1 MKDSKVIA
9 LSGLSCAF
17 ALIFII
23 IGGYFP
29 TFDISCLF
37 MASLMVMIP
46 LAKDTLKGA
55 ILCYISVFLLSF
67 IFTFGHFEISIAYGI
82 FFGLHPIVNYIQ
94 VKKIKKTWF
103 ITIVKTVWFLIV
115 AFVIFYILKM
125 FIVENEFVN
134 KYLPLFILIGGS
146 VFFLVYDYAMLRFQK
161 NLNVIIKRLK
171 L

>member
-9 LSGLSCAF
+9 LSGLSSAF
-17 ALIFII
+17 ALIFLI

-46 LAKDTLKGA
+46 LAKNTIKGA

-67 IFTFGHFEISIAYGI
+67 IFTFGHFEISIAYGL
-82 FFGLHPIVNYIQ
+82 FFGLHPIVNYLQ
-94 VKKIKKTWF
+94 VNKIKKTW
-103 ITIVKTVWFLIV
+103 IIKVIKVIWFLIV
-115 AFVIFYILKM
+115 AFLMFYLLKM
-125 FIVENEFVN
+125 FIVENEFIN
-134 KYLPLFILIGGS
+134 KFLPIVILIGGS
-146 VFFLVYDYAMLRFQK
+146 VFFVMYDFVMLRFQK
-161 NLNVIIKRLK
+161 NLNVVIKRLK

>member
-9 LSGLSCAF
+9 LSGLSSAF

-46 LAKDTLKGA
+46 LAKDTIKGA
-55 ILCYISVFLLSF
+55 LLCYISVFLLSF
-67 IFTFGHFEISIAYGI
+67 IFTFGHFDVSIMFGL

-94 VKKIKKTWF
+94 VKKIK
-103 ITIVKTVWFLIV
+103 
-115 AFVIFYILKM
+115 
-125 FIVENEFVN
+125 
-134 KYLPLFILIGGS
+134 IGRAH
-146 VFFLVYDYAMLRFQK
+146 V
-161 NLNVIIKRLK
+161 
-171 L
+171 

>member
-9 LSGLSCAF
+9 LSGLSSAF

-37 MASLMVMIP
+37 MASLMIMIP

-67 IFTFGHFEISIAYGI
+67 IFTFGHFEISIAYGL
-82 FFGLHPIVNYIQ
+82 FFGLHPIVNYLQ
-94 VKKIKKTWF
+94 LNKIKKTWL
-103 ITIVKTVWFLIV
+103 ITILKLVWFLIV
-115 AFVIFYILKM
+115 AFLMFYLLQM
-125 FIVENEFVN
+125 FIVENEFIN

-146 VFFLVYDYAMLRFQK
+146 VFFVVYDFIMFRFQK

>member
-9 LSGLSCAF
+9 LSGLSSAF

-37 MASLMVMIP
+37 MASLMIMIP
-46 LAKDTLKGA
+46 LAKSTLKGA
-55 ILCYISVFLLSF
+55 FLCYISVLLLSL
-67 IFTFGHFEISIAYGI
+67 IFTFGHFEVSIMYGL
-82 FFGLHPIVNYIQ
+82 FFGLHPIINYLQ
-94 VKKIKKTWF
+94 VHKIKKVWL
-103 ITIVKTVWFLIV
+103 ITIIKTVWFLIV
-115 AFVIFYILKM
+115 AFLMFYLLKM
-125 FIVENEFVN
+125 FVVENELIN
-134 KYLPLFILIGGS
+134 KFLPLVILVGGTGFFI
-146 VFFLVYDYAMLRFQK
+146 VYDYVMLRFQK

>member
-9 LSGLSCAF
+9 LSGLASAF

-46 LAKDTLKGA
+46 LAKDTIKGA

-67 IFTFGHFEISIAYGI
+67 IFTFGHFEICIAYGL
-82 FFGLHPIVNYIQ
+82 FFGLHPIVNYLQ
-94 VKKIKKTWF
+94 VKKIKKTWL
-103 ITIVKTVWFLIV
+103 ISIIKTIWFLVI
-115 AFVIFYILKM
+115 AFLMFYILKM
-125 FIVENEFVN
+125 FIVENEFIN
-134 KYLPLFILIGGS
+134 KYLPLVILIGGS
-146 VFFLVYDYAMLRFQK
+146 VFFIVYDFVMLRFQK

>member
-9 LSGLSCAF
+9 LSGLSSAF

-37 MASLMVMIP
+37 MASLMIMIP

-67 IFTFGHFEISIAYGI
+67 IFTFGHFEISNDVIPLI
-82 FFGLHPIVNYIQ
+82 LHTKSSKLGLFNFKDKELLFEQ
-94 VKKIKKTWF
+94 F
-103 ITIVKTVWFLIV
+103 NLLS
-115 AFVIFYILKM
+115 FVQFVTSSEVSLLTKHLK
-125 FIVENEFVN
+125 
-134 KYLPLFILIGGS
+134 S
-146 VFFLVYDYAMLRFQK
+146 T
-161 NLNVIIKRLK
+161 RLEQFETFNDVRSLK
-171 L
+171 